1 MTITTE
7 PRRMRFPSIA
17 TVLAVGIT
25 SVAIFATGVIVRP
38 SSSSAAGGGQGQSSA
53 TARDSVNPAGSTP
66 RIASAAPEFTPA
78 GATFLGSLESP
89 EGRIDIIPTDD
100 GLRYRLFDASGVEL
114 GDRLTQ
120 TEARE
125 LIPGF
130 DFSAFDAGSEAMHS
144 GIIRSIITADT
155 QTVGG

>member
-25 SVAIFATGVIVRP
+25 SVAIFATGVVIRP
-38 SSSSAAGGGQGQSSA
+38 SSSSAAGGGQGPAQD
-53 TARDSVNPAGSTP
+53 TARASGNPTGAAP

-89 EGRIDIIPTDD
+89 EGRIDIIPTND

-120 TEARE
+120 TEARV

-130 DFSAFDAGSEAMHS
+130 DFEALDAGSEAMHS
-144 GIIRSIITADT
+144 GIIRSIITADI